1 MEVSDEIQ
9 KLIDNVSF
17 RKSNSKNYE
26 TMKIDEISKEFREI
40 MKFQQE
46 SFRKI
51 EEFEKI
57 NQNKTEVIEYIKL
70 LCNNTFQR
78 EIIQIQEVYLKK
90 IDANYPSSK

>member
-1 MEVSDEIQ
+1 MEVPDEIQ
-9 KLIDNVSF
+9 KLIDEVSF